1 MINYEQNSLYRS
13 YRTRTAMENVTMYNI
28 QIFSITVSTLSYF
41 FFKHVKIAHF
51 EVLN

>member
-13 YRTRTAMENVTMYNI
+13 YRTRTAMENVTMYI
-28 QIFSITVSTLSYF
+28 QIFLITVRTLSYF
-41 FFKHVKIAHF
+41 FFKQVKIAHF

>member
-1 MINYEQNSLYRS
+1 
-13 YRTRTAMENVTMYNI
+13 MENVTMYI

>member
-13 YRTRTAMENVTMYNI
+13 YRTRTAMENVTMNI
-28 QIFSITVSTLSYF
+28 QIFSTTVRTLSYF